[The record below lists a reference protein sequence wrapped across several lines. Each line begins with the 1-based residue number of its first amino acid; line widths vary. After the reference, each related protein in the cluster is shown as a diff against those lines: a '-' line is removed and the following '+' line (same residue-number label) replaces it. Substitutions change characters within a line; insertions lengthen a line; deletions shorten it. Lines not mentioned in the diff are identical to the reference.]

1 MRHQTSQ
8 EERENVHII
17 FLIHSSDLR
26 VIVGKEIRREMGVG
40 HTSGSKQQEREEK
53 KSRKAGCCAGYKAV
67 YEEEIESGRE
77 RD

>member
-1 MRHQTSQ
+1 VRHETSKR
-8 EERENVHII
+8 ERENVHII

-26 VIVGKEIRREMGVG
+26 VIVGKEVRRGTGVG
-40 HTSGSKQQEREEK
+40 HTSGSKLQEKEEK
-53 KSRKAGCCAGYKAV
+53 KSRKAGCCAGYKPV